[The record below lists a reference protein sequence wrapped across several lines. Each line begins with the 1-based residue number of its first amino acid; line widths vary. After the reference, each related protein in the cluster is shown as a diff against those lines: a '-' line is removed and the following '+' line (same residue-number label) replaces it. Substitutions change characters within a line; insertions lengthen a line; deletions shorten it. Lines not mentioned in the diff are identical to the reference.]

1 MKPGRLFASSKSLM
15 YRLAAFLALAVMVTT
30 AALEAQYP
38 GQYPTGPGRY
48 PPGQYPPGQYPPGQ
62 YPPGQ
67 YPPGQG
73 PAGGSGIPVPW
84 KGRKSKDKKPDTK
97 APTFSAEGQVSSN
110 DGKQLLVETKDGR
123 TITLGLTSQTKYV
136 KGDGSIEASK
146 IVPRATVHV
155 DASEDDESNLTA
167 VKVELLKDPPTREAE
182 GTPSIRERDNA
193 GQRKTDTARAE
204 TDNSSIPDPT
214 SLGKAPDDP
223 NRPILRRGKPQ
234 ANRSSDDTDEVKVAR
249 NQEPTKPS
257 APSTT
262 AGKASDKKDD
272 STDFTIEDDTNRAK
286 SKGNGSELIAKS
298 MDWASTFTNGLPN
311 FVCQQMTTR
320 YMEQSKSDGWQ
331 PLDVVTAKVIYED
344 GKERY
349 QEITVGGKRTTK
361 SMLDV
366 GGSTSTGEFASTL
379 QSLFSPRSQADFK
392 FVQSTTVGSTK
403 AVIYDFKV
411 ALPNSDWFIKV
422 GGQALKPAYSG
433 SVWIDKSTGEVRRI
447 EMQADRI
454 PQDFPLDSVQWAVD
468 YDVVRLGTASF
479 LLPVHAENLSCQRG
493 TTICS
498 KNTVDFRDY
507 HKYSGE
513 STVTFK

>member
-1 MKPGRLFASSKSLM
+1 VL
-15 YRLAAFLALAVMVTT
+15 
-30 AALEAQYP
+30 
-38 GQYPTGPGRY
+38 
-48 PPGQYPPGQYPPGQ
+48 
-62 YPPGQ
+62 
-67 YPPGQG
+67 
-73 PAGGSGIPVPW
+73 
-84 KGRKSKDKKPDTK
+84 
-97 APTFSAEGQVSSN
+97 
-110 DGKQLLVETKDGR
+110 
-123 TITLGLTSQTKYV
+123 
-136 KGDGSIEASK
+136 
-146 IVPRATVHV
+146 H
-155 DASEDDESNLTA
+155 
-167 VKVELLKDPPTREAE
+167 
-182 GTPSIRERDNA
+182 
-193 GQRKTDTARAE
+193 
-204 TDNSSIPDPT
+204 
-214 SLGKAPDDP
+214 
-223 NRPILRRGKPQ
+223 RGKPQ
-234 ANRSSDDTDEVKVAR
+234 ANRSSRSGDDADGVQVGR
-249 NQEPTKPS
+249 NQEPPKPS
-257 APSTT
+257 A
-262 AGKASDKKDD
+262 ASARADKNDD
-272 STDFTIEDDTNRAK
+272 STDFTIEDDTKRAK
-286 SKGNGSELIAKS
+286 SRGNGSELIAKS

-320 YMEQSKSDGWQ
+320 YMEESKSAGWQ
-331 PLDVVTAKVIYED
+331 ALDVVTAKVIYED

-349 QEITVGGKRTTK
+349 QEITVGGKRTAK
-361 SMLDV
+361 SMLDL

-403 AVIYDFKV
+403 AAIYDFKV

-513 STVTFK
+513 STITFK

>member
-1 MKPGRLFASSKSLM
+1 MKPGSQVGSSKLLM
-15 YRLAAFLALAVMVTT
+15 YRLVAFLALTVLAAT
-30 AALEAQYP
+30 ANLEAQYP
-38 GQYPTGPGRY
+38 GGY
-48 PPGQYPPGQYPPGQ
+48 PPGSGQ

-73 PAGGSGIPVPW
+73 PSGGSGIPVPW
-84 KGRKSKDKKPDTK
+84 KGRKSKDKKQDAK

-110 DGKQLLVETKDGR
+110 DGKQLLLETKDGR
-123 TITLGLTSQTKYV
+123 TITLALTSQTKYV
-136 KGDGSIEASK
+136 KGDGTIEASK
-146 IVPRATVHV
+146 IVPRSTVHV
-155 DASEDDESNLTA
+155 EASEDGESNLTA
-167 VKVELLKDPPTREAE
+167 VKIDLLKDAPTREAE

-193 GQRKTDTARAE
+193 GQRKTETTRAQPD
-204 TDNSSIPDPT
+204 DNTIPDPT
-214 SLGKAPDDP
+214 SLGKAPADP
-223 NRPILRRGKPQ
+223 DRPVLHRGKPQ
-234 ANRSSDDTDEVKVAR
+234 ASGSSRSREDAEDVQVAK
-249 NQEPTKPS
+249 NEGAPKPS
-257 APSTT
+257 APNTR
-262 AGKASDKKDD
+262 ADKKDD
-272 STDFTIEDDTNRAK
+272 SADFTIDDETNRPK
-286 SKGNGSELIAKS
+286 GRGNGSELIAKS
-298 MDWASTFTNGLPN
+298 MDWASTFANGLPN

-320 YMEQSKSDGWQ
+320 YMEQSKSEGWQ
-331 PLDVVTAKVIYED
+331 ALDIVTAKVIYED

-349 QEITVGGKRTTK
+349 QEITVGGKRTNK
-361 SMLDV
+361 SMLDL

-392 FVQSTTVGSTK
+392 FVQSTTIGSTP
-403 AVIYDFKV
+403 AAIYDFKV

-433 SVWIDKSTGEVRRI
+433 SVWIDKSTAEVRRI

-507 HKYSGE
+507 HRYSGE